1 MTPNET
7 LRHIVTGAIE
17 RGESVAISAIN
28 GWHFTSC
35 GYLHIRTPRAQ
46 VAWKMEGTAHNTAR
60 VNIAEIDAKIARLQ
74 LQRTELEWFLDGLT
88 ECSPKA
94 L

>member
-1 MTPNET
+1 MTPNEI
-7 LRHIVTGAIE
+7 LRHHVSGAVS
-17 RGESVAISAIN
+17 RGQKEAIQAIN

-35 GYLHIRTPRAQ
+35 GYLNIRTGRAQ
-46 VAWKMEGTAHNTAR
+46 SAWKLEGTAHNTAR

-74 LQRTELEWFLDGLT
+74 LQRLELEWFLDGLT